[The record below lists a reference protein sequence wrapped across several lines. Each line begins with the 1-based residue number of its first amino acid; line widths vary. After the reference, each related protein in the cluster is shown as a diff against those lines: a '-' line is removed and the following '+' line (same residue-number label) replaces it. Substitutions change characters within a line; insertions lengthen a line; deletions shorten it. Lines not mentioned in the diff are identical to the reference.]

1 MTNTDEVYV
10 TEQGLEDMKKE
21 LEYLKMEKRPAV
33 IEALKEA
40 RALGDLSENAE
51 YTAAREKQNRVE
63 ARIAEIEGILDGAQI
78 IKSDGDG
85 TISLGDHVVVS
96 LNGKESAFDVVGAIE
111 ADPANNKISHE
122 SPLGKALMGKKVGDE
137 VSITTPKGEKVYKV
151 VSVN

>member
-1 MTNTDEVYV
+1 MAKKVFHITK
-10 TEQGLEDMKKE
+10 QGKEDLEKE
-21 LEYLKMEKRPAV
+21 L
-33 IEALKEA
+33 KELIDSRSDVADEIAAA
-40 RALGDLSENAE
+40 RENGDLSENAE
-51 YTAAREKQNRVE
+51 YTAAREKQSRVE

-78 IKSDGDG
+78 IQSDGDG

-96 LNGKESAFDVVGAIE
+96 QDGKESAFDVVGAIE

-122 SPLGKALMGKKVGDE
+122 SPLGAALMGKKVGDE

>member
-1 MTNTDEVYV
+1 MAKKVFHITK
-10 TEQGLEDMKKE
+10 QGKEDLEKE
-21 LEYLKMEKRPAV
+21 L
-33 IEALKEA
+33 KELIDSRSDVADEIAAA
-40 RALGDLSENAE
+40 RENGDLSENAE
-51 YTAAREKQNRVE
+51 YTAAREKQSRVE

-96 LNGKESAFDVVGAIE
+96 QDGKESAFDVVGAIE

-122 SPLGKALMGKKVGDE
+122 SPLGAALMGKKVGDE
-137 VSITTPKGEKVYKV
+137 VGITTPKGEKVYKV

>member
-1 MTNTDEVYV
+1 MAKKVFHITK
-10 TEQGLEDMKKE
+10 QGKEDLEKE
-21 LEYLKMEKRPAV
+21 L
-33 IEALKEA
+33 KELIDSRSDVADEIAAA
-40 RALGDLSENAE
+40 RENGDLSENAE
-51 YTAAREKQNRVE
+51 YTAAREKQSRVE

-96 LNGKESAFDVVGAIE
+96 QDGKESAFDVVGAIE

-122 SPLGKALMGKKVGDE
+122 SPLGAALMGKKVGDE
-137 VSITTPKGEKVYKV
+137 VSIKTPKGEKVYKV

>member
-1 MTNTDEVYV
+1 MAKKVFHITK
-10 TEQGLEDMKKE
+10 QGKEDLEKE
-21 LEYLKMEKRPAV
+21 L
-33 IEALKEA
+33 KELIDSRSNVADEIAAA
-40 RALGDLSENAE
+40 RENGDLSENAE
-51 YTAAREKQNRVE
+51 YTAAREKQSRVE

-96 LNGKESAFDVVGAIE
+96 QDGKESAFDVVGAIE

-122 SPLGKALMGKKVGDE
+122 SPLGAALMGKKVGDE
-137 VSITTPKGEKVYKV
+137 VSIKTPKGEKVYKV

>member
-1 MTNTDEVYV
+1 MAKKVFHITK
-10 TEQGLEDMKKE
+10 QGKEDLEKERKE
-21 LEYLKMEKRPAV
+21 LIDSRSDVADEIA
-33 IEALKEA
+33 AA
-40 RALGDLSENAE
+40 RENGDLSENAE
-51 YTAAREKQNRVE
+51 YTAAREKQSRVE

-96 LNGKESAFDVVGAIE
+96 QDGKESAFDVVGAIE

-122 SPLGKALMGKKVGDE
+122 SPLGAALMGKKVGDE
-137 VSITTPKGEKVYKV
+137 VSIKTPKGEKVYKV

>member
-1 MTNTDEVYV
+1 MAKKVFHITK
-10 TEQGLEDMKKE
+10 QGKEDLEKE
-21 LEYLKMEKRPAV
+21 L
-33 IEALKEA
+33 KELIDSRSDVADEIAAA
-40 RALGDLSENAE
+40 RENGDLSENAE
-51 YTAAREKQNRVE
+51 YTAAREKQSRVE

-96 LNGKESAFDVVGAIE
+96 QDGKESAFDVVGAIE

-122 SPLGKALMGKKVGDE
+122 SPLGAALMGKKVGDE
-137 VSITTPKGEKVYKV
+137 VSIKTPKGEKVYRV